1 MCPPVTHHRPGYIGD
16 WNMSFPNIFVSIYLS
31 IYIYISLHT
40 LQGDPG
46 DPQVTHLQALDDAH
60 EAFSDQC

>member
-1 MCPPVTHHRPGYIGD
+1 MP
-16 WNMSFPNIFVSIYLS
+16 
-31 IYIYISLHT
+31 T

-60 EAFSDQC
+60 EAFSDQCWHPGSEHRNPEGNNEVGLQHYYMEIQRREYNLI